1 MGCLN
6 SKPSSSPSH
15 DTENS
20 VTDSLLD
27 ADYSPP
33 TIAPPPVEPIILAAN
48 HCKERSPF
56 TWGDEAMPGIGGR
69 KQKWH
74 YLVQGA
80 EDRDWA
86 SRTNSNSN
94 TKNKQKQKQKKPAM
108 VPMVM
113 ALTYLEPACFPLSLT
128 SNSAALQVFENL
140 CSCSAGSS
148 GLANPYLFPLE
159 AATYLGDRLV
169 L

>member
-1 MGCLN
+1 
-6 SKPSSSPSH
+6 
-15 DTENS
+15 
-20 VTDSLLD
+20 
-27 ADYSPP
+27 
-33 TIAPPPVEPIILAAN
+33 
-48 HCKERSPF
+48 
-56 TWGDEAMPGIGGR
+56 MPNIGGR

-86 SRTNSNSN
+86 RTSGDSSSSPHPQ
-94 TKNKQKQKQKKPAM
+94 TKKKNKKPKKPTL

-113 ALTYLEPACFPLSLT
+113 ALTYLEPSCFPLSLT
-128 SNSAALQVFENL
+128 SPAALEVFENL
-140 CSCSAGSS
+140 CACSGSS

-159 AATYLGDRLV
+159 AATYMRDRLV